1 MLHPIR
7 ALSAVLP
14 ALVRAG
20 LGRRTTGIVL
30 ALLLELLLL
39 LALLTLGQSKPQF
52 KEADTGLTTFN
63 VGPEAKPEA
72 DEAPAEASA
81 RPLQQPKA
89 QPKPRPP
96 EEPQPEV
103 VLPSLIP
110 VSPDLMARMDISKIA
125 PRPKPQTGP
134 SKPKMGPSDNGAYGD
149 TPLMS
154 GTGPN
159 GEPLYAAA
167 WYREPYDNELDGYL
181 SAANGPGW
189 GLIACRTVPDFRVA
203 DCAIVDE
210 YPRGSNI
217 ARSVL
222 EASWQFRVRPPR
234 RGGRAMIG
242 EWVGIRIDYGIKRRP
257 Y

>member
-1 MLHPIR
+1 MSQPIR
-7 ALSAVLP
+7 ALSALLP
-14 ALVRAG
+14 ARGRAG
-20 LGRRTTGIVL
+20 LGRRTTGIIL
-30 ALLLELLLL
+30 ALVIEALLL
-39 LALLTLGQSKPQF
+39 LALLTLGQSKPRF
-52 KEADTGLTTFN
+52 KEAGTGLTTFDI
-63 VGPEAKPEA
+63 VPETEPEPAEAAAEAKP
-72 DEAPAEASA
+72 

-89 QPKPRPP
+89 QPEPRPR
-96 EEPQPEV
+96 EEPKPEV

-110 VSPDLMARMDISKIA
+110 VSPDLMAQMDISKIA
-125 PRPKPQTGP
+125 PRPKPQAGP
-134 SKPKMGPSDNGAYGD
+134 GKPKMGPVDSGSYGD

-181 SAANGPGW
+181 SAASGPGW
-189 GLIACRTVPDFRVA
+189 GLIACRTVPNFRVA

-210 YPRGSNI
+210 YPKGSNI

-234 RGGRAMIG
+234 RGGRALVG
-242 EWVGIRIDYGIKRRP
+242 EWVGIRIDYGMKRRP